1 MTKLTGISPKVP
13 LIYDPTDG
21 PYQLNKNLKQTI
33 NQNLKMLV
41 LTSPGERIMIPEFG
55 VGLRRFLFEQVGEET
70 FSNLADRIV
79 EQANLYIPIVNI
91 EKIDFITS
99 DENSSLSLNEVQVSI
114 KYNILPYDGSDQ
126 LLITSQLTN

>member
-1 MTKLTGISPKVP
+1 MTKLIGISPKIP
-13 LIYDPTDG
+13 LIYDSTDG

-41 LTSPGERIMIPEFG
+41 LTSPGERVMVPEFG
-55 VGLRRFLFEQVGEET
+55 VGLRRFLFEHIGEDT

-79 EQANLYIPIVNI
+79 EQTNLYLPIVNI
-91 EKIDFITS
+91 EKINFITS
-99 DENSSLSLNEVQVSI
+99 DENSTLGLNEVQISI
-114 KYNILPYDGSDQ
+114 KYNILPYDGTDQ

>member
-13 LIYDPTDG
+13 LIYDSTDG

>member
-1 MTKLTGISPKVP
+1 MTKLNGISPKVP

-41 LTSPGERIMIPEFG
+41 LTSPGERIMVPEFG
-55 VGLRRFLFEQVGEET
+55 VGLRRFLFEQVNDDT

-79 EQANLYIPIVNI
+79 EQTNFYLPIVNI
-91 EKIDFITS
+91 EKINFITS
-99 DENSSLSLNEVQVSI
+99 DENPALALNEVQVSI
-114 KYNILPYDGSDQ
+114 KYNILPYDGTDQ
-126 LLITSQLTN
+126 LLITSELTN

>member
-70 FSNLADRIV
+70 FS
-79 EQANLYIPIVNI
+79 QY
-91 EKIDFITS
+91 
-99 DENSSLSLNEVQVSI
+99 
-114 KYNILPYDGSDQ
+114 
-126 LLITSQLTN
+126 